1 MVLQKNLTVVHS
13 DIDIEVYSDLFFN
26 KKDIPSRPI
35 VRYID
40 SCLIPKNQIK
50 KNHVSEIFFTIK
62 DFGKDEDI
70 YKISNFLYNCRI
82 VLNKS
87 VEHSHGLFN
96 VSRENWS
103 DYRKLIKLSGNNLNF
118 KFIENFYDFLYLQL
132 KVQNFITPVSY
143 FIYGDNIYF
152 HYEGSDDVIYK
163 TKKNL
168 IIKNEGIVVKN
179 PQTDIPA
186 YVVNL
191 NVYGEELLC
200 GNIIENLTAMLKLHD
215 IDDVVL
221 IIDFDGVNEISEHF
235 CESYFKF
242 LLESKCKITTLNMG
256 LDVSNIFASYVYDVI
271 SVQEP

>member
-1 MVLQKNLTVVHS
+1 M
-13 DIDIEVYSDLFFN
+13 
-26 KKDIPSRPI
+26 
-35 VRYID
+35 
-40 SCLIPKNQIK
+40 
-50 KNHVSEIFFTIK
+50 
-62 DFGKDEDI
+62 
-70 YKISNFLYNCRI
+70 
-82 VLNKS
+82 
-87 VEHSHGLFN
+87 
-96 VSRENWS
+96 
-103 DYRKLIKLSGNNLNF
+103 
-118 KFIENFYDFLYLQL
+118 
-132 KVQNFITPVSY
+132 
-143 FIYGDNIYF
+143 
-152 HYEGSDDVIYK
+152 IYK

-191 NVYGEELLC
+191 NVYGKELLC

-221 IIDFDGVNEISEHF
+221 IIDFDGVDEISEHF

-271 SVQEP
+271 SVREP